1 MRVDA
6 SVALVCGLA
15 LALPSAGGLAAEDP
29 SVWTL
34 YIANDTCPDYT
45 WGLSEEATRKAF
57 ADIVKGH
64 LDEMNR
70 TDKEPP
76 ESQNRYN
83 AAVTQEVLCFVEHY
97 PQRKDELIRRIKEG
111 RLYVSPYLCNSLWAF
126 QGVEGAIRTFYP
138 ARRLER
144 DWGIRCFDVAEH
156 IEQPSLPWGVAP
168 ILAGCGVRWLSNP
181 FYNYDSSFASLKCPP
196 LFTWEGPDGSQVRV
210 VMDPF
215 ACNSASYT
223 QGAKLLR
230 EPKSV
235 PGWVAHYAKLG
246 DGYRTRAI
254 LASGTHGDINPGSGG
269 QAREFA
275 DKIIAYN
282 RQGGARP
289 KLVNATLPQFC
300 QAVDADQ
307 AKTPFLPTLRGCFGH
322 SWDVWPV
329 CLAKTAADM
338 REGERQFL
346 AAEAL
351 LAVASLRDPKLTEST
366 RADRER
372 AEWCLAMLSDHA
384 WNGTDER
391 NKRHNA
397 DLRRAWARELNE
409 KAAALTH
416 TAWKALR
423 VSPDAQ
429 RLTLFNQLS
438 LPAGRLV
445 RVPGEDPTYTIAY
458 GRRKLPIHHHALRVG
473 GRVFPA
479 QKENEDGECFLYSAV
494 DNVPPFALTAVERAW
509 LDHDQPCPWRVTETE
524 LEGPFY
530 RFVMDR
536 EVGGIATLI
545 HRPTGKELVAKA
557 ARSLCQTVYHD
568 GQEHVLK
575 DVTIEPE
582 GWYGPVLARLR
593 ITGKAAG
600 VEVANH
606 VTVYVNLDRVDFDIR
621 VKKPATT
628 KQERLVQFFPLLG
641 DGAVVRIETTGAV
654 IRPKPQPEGDL
665 LPGADTRR
673 FAVQGF
679 LDVSLPDGPGVTI
692 APLDAFVLR
701 TDLGPLAFECLGN
714 DQNYREVVQDQGGVT
729 EFRFRYSLRAHKG
742 PYDQAEA
749 MAWSRSVATPF
760 LVARGTVAGASDVGG
775 ASLPREIVVDPA
787 RAIATCLKPADD
799 PTAGGLILRV
809 WETAGRAEPLAITA
823 KGFSKAIRTDLME
836 RDQEPLAI
844 ANGKLSLPIRSFGF
858 AAVRLVP

>member
-1 MRVDA
+1 MRFLIA
-6 SVALVCGLA
+6 LA
-15 LALPSAGGLAAEDP
+15 LAAAIASSLALAAEDP
-29 SVWTL
+29 SVWTI
-34 YIANDTCPDYT
+34 YIANDNCPDYT
-45 WGLSEEATRKAF
+45 WGFTEEQTRKAF
-57 ADIVKGH
+57 AEIVRGH
-64 LDEMNR
+64 LDEMTR

-76 ESQNRYN
+76 ENQNRYN

-181 FYNYDSSFASLKCPP
+181 FYGYDSTFPGLKNPP
-196 LFTWEGPDGSQVRV
+196 LFLWEGPDGSQLRV

-215 ACNSASYT
+215 ACNGASYT

-230 EPKSV
+230 EPKAI
-235 PGWVAHYAKLG
+235 PGWVGHYANLG
-246 DGYRTRAI
+246 DVYKTRAI
-254 LASGTHGDINPGSGG
+254 LASGTHGDINPHSGG
-269 QAREFA
+269 QARGFA
-275 DKIIAYN
+275 EAIIQHNAGP
-282 RQGGARP
+282 QPRP
-289 KLVNATLPQFC
+289 TMVNATLPQFC
-300 QAVDADQ
+300 QAVDADH
-307 AKTPFLPTLRGCFGH
+307 AKTPFLANIRGCFGH

-338 REGERQFL
+338 REGKRQFL
-346 AAEAL
+346 ASEAL
-351 LAVASLRDPKLTEST
+351 AAIASLRDLKLAEAT

-391 NKRHNA
+391 NKRYNA
-397 DLRRAWARELNE
+397 DLRRAWAAELHALAL
-409 KAAALTH
+409 KLRHQAWQAAGLDEA
-416 TAWKALR
+416 KR
-423 VSPDAQ
+423 S
-429 RLTLFNQLS
+429 LTLFNPLS
-438 LPAGRLV
+438 VPRADLIRLDRQTDDGTGPDVKAHIYQYGQEDGRPV
-445 RVPGEDPTYTIAY
+445 MYFVSPTVPGFGLASLEM
-458 GRRKLPIHHHALRVG
+458 R
-473 GRVFPA
+473 
-479 QKENEDGECFLYSAV
+479 
-494 DNVPPFALTAVERAW
+494 NVPSVTGSPRLRAA
-509 LDHDQPCPWRVTETE
+509 EGE
-524 LEGPFY
+524 LESPFY
-530 RFVMDR
+530 RLTV
-536 EVGGIATLI
+536 EPNTGAIASLV
-545 HRPTGKELVAKA
+545 HKPGGKELVAHGKG
-557 ARSLCQTVYHD
+557 RGFCQSVYHD
-568 GQEHVLK
+568 GQEHPLS
-575 DVTIEPE
+575 DVKVEPL
-582 GWYGPVLARLR
+582 GSGAVLARLR
-593 ITGKAAG
+593 ISGKAAG
-600 VEVANH
+600 CEITNLI
-606 VTVYVNLDRVDFDIR
+606 TIYDQLDRVDFDIR
-621 VKKPATT
+621 VKKPTT
-628 KQERLVQFFPLLG
+628 TQQERLCQFFPLLG

-714 DQNYREVVQDQGGVT
+714 DQNYREVVQDQHGVT

-749 MAWSRSVATPF
+749 MAWSRSVATPL
-760 LVARGTVAGASDVGG
+760 LVARGTVGG
-775 ASLPREIVVDPA
+775 ASLPREIGIDPA

-799 PTAGGLILRV
+799 AKAGGLILRV
-809 WETAGRAEPLAITA
+809 WETAGRAEPLGIAVR
-823 KGFSKAIRTDLME
+823 GFSKAIRTDLLE
-836 RDQEPLAI
+836 RDQEALAI
-844 ANGKLSLPIRSFGF
+844 AGGKLSLPIRPFGF

>member
-1 MRVDA
+1 M
-6 SVALVCGLA
+6 S
-15 LALPSAGGLAAEDP
+15 AEDP

-34 YIANDTCPDYT
+34 YIANDNCPDYT
-45 WGLSEEATRKAF
+45 WGFTEEQTRKAF

-64 LDEMNR
+64 LDEMTR

-97 PQRKDELIRRIKEG
+97 PQRTDELIRRIEEG

-126 QGVEGAIRTFYP
+126 QGVEGAIRTFHP

-156 IEQPSLPWGVAP
+156 IEEPSLPWGVAP
-168 ILAGCGVRWLSNP
+168 ILAGCGIKWLSNP
-181 FYNYDSSFASLKCPP
+181 FYNYDSTFNTLRTPP
-196 LFTWEGPDGSQVRV
+196 LYVWEGPDGSQVRV

-215 ACNSASYT
+215 ASNSASYT

-230 EPKSV
+230 EPKAI
-235 PGWVAHYAKLG
+235 PGWLAHYAKLG
-246 DGYRTRAI
+246 DAYKTRVI
-254 LASGTHGDINPGSGG
+254 LASGTHGDINPHSGG

-275 DKIIAYN
+275 EKIIAWN
-282 RQGGARP
+282 KQPGPRP

-300 QAVDADQ
+300 QAVDADH
-307 AKTPFLPTLRGCFGH
+307 AKTPFLPTIRGCFGH

-329 CLAKTAADM
+329 CLAKYAADM

-351 LAVASLRDPKLTEST
+351 IATASLRDPKLAEAT

-397 DLRRAWARELNE
+397 DLRRAWARELTAL
-409 KAAALTH
+409 AAKLRH
-416 TAWKALR
+416 HAWQAAG
-423 VSPDAQ
+423 PDEAKPG
-429 RLTLFNQLS
+429 LTLFNPLSVPRSDLICLDHAPNDGTGPNAKAHPHQCGEEDGRPVMYFVSPVVPGLGLAS
-438 LPAGRLV
+438 LPMRAVPSVARSRRL
-445 RVPGEDPTYTIAY
+445 
-458 GRRKLPIHHHALRVG
+458 
-473 GRVFPA
+473 
-479 QKENEDGECFLYSAV
+479 
-494 DNVPPFALTAVERAW
+494 RA
-509 LDHDQPCPWRVTETE
+509 EGTE
-524 LEGPFY
+524 LESPFY
-530 RFVMDR
+530 RLAVDTR
-536 EVGGIATLI
+536 TGGIASLV
-545 HRPTGKELVAKA
+545 HKASGKELAPNLPQVPKPAGGYTPF
-557 ARSLCQTVYHD
+557 QTVYHD
-568 GQEHVLK
+568 GQEHLLS
-575 DVTIEPE
+575 DVKVESL
-582 GWYGPVLARLR
+582 GGGAVLARLR
-593 ITGKAAG
+593 ITGRAAG
-600 VEVANH
+600 IEATNL
-606 VTVYVNLDRVDFDIR
+606 VTVYDQLDRVDFDIR
-621 VKKPATT
+621 VKKPVTT
-628 KQERLVQFFPLLG
+628 KQERLCQFFPLLG
-641 DGAVVRIETTGAV
+641 DGAVVRIEATGAV

-679 LDVSLPDGPGVTI
+679 VDVSLPDGPGVTI

-714 DQNYREVVQDQGGVT
+714 DQNYREVVPDQGGVT

-749 MAWSRSVATPF
+749 IAWSRSVATPL
-760 LVARGTVAGASDVGG
+760 LVARGSVGGVSVVGGASPVGG
-775 ASLPREIVVDPA
+775 ASLPREIGIDPT
-787 RAIATCLKPADD
+787 RAIATCLKPPDG
-799 PTAGGLILRV
+799 PKAGGLILRL
-809 WETAGRAEPLAITA
+809 WETAGRAEPLEISA
-823 KGFSKAIRTDLME
+823 KGFSKAIRTDLLE

-844 ANGKLSLPIRSFGF
+844 ADGKLSVPIRPFGF